1 MKNYIYTNLLS
12 FIGSFCARLFGRK
25 LSPFGTCY
33 TTVSCLLLG
42 YFMSLFAF
50 HEVPLL
56 DRCVYVTCTT
66 VSCLLLGYFMSLFAF
81 HEVSLLNYFEDLN
94 LLLLTDSIE
103 RLDNRTLKGHFSY
116 ALGSLGVFLTAF
128 YSTRLT
134 YSTFLSTPNG
144 YKSVIRSAYD
154 SSYQISISSFL
165 LVMSSVLIGFYA
177 KDMLI
182 GFGSGF

>member
-1 MKNYIYTNLLS
+1 MKNYIYINLLS

-33 TTVSCLLLG
+33 
-42 YFMSLFAF
+42 
-50 HEVPLL
+50 
-56 DRCVYVTCTT
+56 TT

-182 GFGSGF
+182 GFGSDF